1 MGGRS
6 STAVS
11 EQAEEN
17 MAIGKNK
24 RLTKSKKGAKGK
36 KIIDPFKN
44 KHKYDVKAPSY
55 FANRDVGNT
64 IVTKTTGTKIA
75 SDNLKGRV
83 YLVNLADLKGNEEH
97 GHTQLKLRAEDVQ
110 DRRVLTNFYGLQL
123 TTDKLRSLVRKW
135 QTLIE
140 ADVDVKTADGFVLR
154 VFVIGFTAKRA
165 NQAKKTYYAQS
176 SQIRQIRKII
186 LDIVKDQVST
196 SELKNV
202 VEKFVNQVIEKEIEV
217 KTRSVYPM
225 QNIFVRKVK
234 VLRTP
239 KFDLTKLMEVHGDSG
254 APAEDAGTPA
264 PEPVE
269 PQEAVVGDEPAEE

>member
-1 MGGRS
+1 
-6 STAVS
+6 
-11 EQAEEN
+11 

-24 RLTKSKKGAKGK
+24 RLTKSKKGGKGK

-55 FANRDVGNT
+55 FANREVGNT

-83 YLVNLADLKGNEEH
+83 YEISLADLKGNEEYA
-97 GHTQLKLRAEDVQ
+97 HTQIKLRAEDVQ
-110 DRRVLTNFYGLQL
+110 ERRVLTNFYGLQL

-140 ADVDVKTADGFVLR
+140 ADVDVKTADGYVLR
-154 VFVIGFTAKRA
+154 VFVIGFTAKRP

-186 LDIVKDQVST
+186 TDIVKTQVST
-196 SELKNV
+196 AELKTV

-234 VLRTP
+234 MLRTP

-254 APAEDAGTPA
+254 VVVEDVGTSA
-264 PEPVE
+264 PEPTE
-269 PQEAVVGDEPAEE
+269 PQQEVVGDTPADE